1 MGTDSSP
8 VDSHSHNICSDLI
21 DLFVDFGSL
30 YGTQQA
36 AHQIRQKQADGNANS
51 QPSSKPAAP
60 APIRRAATNRVKMS
74 NGLTLAHWEI
84 DGKLSLL
91 AMLRPDVI
99 ENQSALVEFNVDIF
113 RQSIFQIQRVE
124 AGEYD
129 EAGEDD

>member
-1 MGTDSSP
+1 
-8 VDSHSHNICSDLI
+8 
-21 DLFVDFGSL
+21 
-30 YGTQQA
+30 
-36 AHQIRQKQADGNANS
+36 
-51 QPSSKPAAP
+51 
-60 APIRRAATNRVKMS
+60 MS

-84 DGKLSLL
+84 DEKLSLL